1 MGSRCVKFGVIALTL
16 SYWSLE
22 VQHGKELSEDLKKI
36 IVALH
41 KDGVG
46 QGKATLVLEGRCP
59 AEFSSN
65 PNQTH
70 LNVFK
75 ITRKLQAGVFD

>member
-1 MGSRCVKFGVIALTL
+1 MAP
-16 SYWSLE
+16 
-22 VQHGKELSEDLKKI
+22 HGKEFSEDLKKI
-36 IVALH
+36 IVAVH